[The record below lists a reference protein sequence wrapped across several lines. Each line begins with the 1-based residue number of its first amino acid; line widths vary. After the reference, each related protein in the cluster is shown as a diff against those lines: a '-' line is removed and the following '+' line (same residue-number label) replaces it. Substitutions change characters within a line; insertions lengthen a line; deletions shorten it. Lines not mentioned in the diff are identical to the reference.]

1 MSKQI
6 NVNIRMDSE
15 TKERAD
21 RLFNELGFNLTT
33 AINAFVKQ
41 ALRERAIPFYI
52 TANELPP
59 ERGKERSA
67 DDEADKMS
75 MDDIAVYRRE
85 KKNIVSRGRKLGRVL
100 HVSEAFSK
108 YPVEKEDHK
117 GKPEYWTWEGEPE

>member
-15 TKERAD
+15 IKEQAD

-52 TANELPP
+52 KVNDSSPVRIAPKNRSEL
-59 ERGKERSA
+59 
-67 DDEADKMS
+67 
-75 MDDIAVYRRE
+75 I
-85 KKNIVSRGRKLGRVL
+85 SRGRELSQVL
-100 HVSEAFSK
+100 NVAEAFK
-108 YPVEKEDHK
+108 RYPVEEEIHGGDL
-117 GKPEYWTWEGEPE
+117 EYWTQERDLQKL